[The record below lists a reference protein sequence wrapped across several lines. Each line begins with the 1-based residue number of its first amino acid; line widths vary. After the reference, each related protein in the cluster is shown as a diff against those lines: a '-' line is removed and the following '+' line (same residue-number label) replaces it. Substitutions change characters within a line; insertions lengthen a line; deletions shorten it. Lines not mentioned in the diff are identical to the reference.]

1 MKKSQ
6 TDIDEAEQRRRLGN
20 TDLDIEPELLDEA
33 AATVSTGAKR
43 LNRTWTELIVTGLFG
58 GIDVS
63 FGILAMILV
72 LQATGS
78 DILAG
83 MAFGVGMFAL
93 KMAHSELFT
102 EEFLLPIHAI
112 AAGQGTW
119 GQLLRL
125 WSVKL
130 VTNLAGGF
138 AFMSLAVIALPD
150 YHGTLIDKAASYLDN
165 PSLLVMMSL
174 SLLAGASITLT
185 TRMQQG
191 TDNHVVFAI
200 ISMISGLIVI
210 GLGLL
215 HGALNAMIIFG
226 AMVAGADI
234 SVMDFV
240 QWMAIVIPFNML
252 GGLLIITLP
261 RMARTWRILR
271 AVRRGEL
278 SFEDLEE
285 EAARD

>member
-20 TDLDIEPELLDEA
+20 TGLDIEPELLNEA

-43 LNRTWTELIVTGLFG
+43 LNRTWVELIITGLFG

-83 MAFGVGMFAL
+83 MAFGIGMFAL

-138 AFMSLAVIALPD
+138 AFMWLAVLALPD
-150 YHGTLIDKAASYLDN
+150 YHGTLIDKATSYVDN
-165 PSLLVMMSL
+165 PSLLVMICL

-191 TDNHVVFAI
+191 TDNHVVFAV

-234 SVMDFV
+234 SVTDFLV
-240 QWMAIVIPFNML
+240 WMAIVIPLNML

>member
-1 MKKSQ
+1 VKKSQ

-20 TDLDIEPELLDEA
+20 TDFDIEPELLNEA

-43 LNRTWTELIVTGLFG
+43 LNRTWVELIITGLFG

-138 AFMSLAVIALPD
+138 AFMTLAVIALPD
-150 YHGTLIDKAASYLDN
+150 YHGTLIHKAASYLDN
-165 PSLLVMMSL
+165 PSLLVMISL

-191 TDNHVVFAI
+191 TDNHVVFAV

-234 SVMDFV
+234 SVTDFLV
-240 QWMAIVIPFNML
+240 WMAIVIPFNML

>member
-1 MKKSQ
+1 M
-6 TDIDEAEQRRRLGN
+6 GN

-43 LNRTWTELIVTGLFG
+43 LNRTWVELIITGLFG

-83 MAFGVGMFAL
+83 MAFGIGMFAL

-119 GQLLRL
+119 GQLVRL

-138 AFMSLAVIALPD
+138 AFMWLAVLALPD
-150 YHGTLIDKAASYLDN
+150 YHGTLVDKATSYVDN
-165 PSLLVMMSL
+165 PSLLVMICL

-191 TDNHVVFAI
+191 TDNHVVFAV

-234 SVMDFV
+234 SVTDFLV
-240 QWMAIVIPFNML
+240 WMAIVIPFNML

>member
-1 MKKSQ
+1 M
-6 TDIDEAEQRRRLGN
+6 DEAEQRRRLGN
-20 TDLDIEPELLDEA
+20 TDLDIEPELLNEA

-43 LNRTWTELIVTGLFG
+43 LNRTWVELIITGLFG

-83 MAFGVGMFAL
+83 MAFGIGMFAL

-119 GQLLRL
+119 GQLVRL

-138 AFMSLAVIALPD
+138 AFMWLAVLALPD
-150 YHGTLIDKAASYLDN
+150 YHGTLVDKATSYVDN
-165 PSLLVMMSL
+165 PSLLVMICL

-191 TDNHVVFAI
+191 TDNHVVFAV

-234 SVMDFV
+234 SVTDFLV
-240 QWMAIVIPFNML
+240 WMAIVIPFNML

>member
-43 LNRTWTELIVTGLFG
+43 LNRTWVELIITGLFG

-83 MAFGVGMFAL
+83 MAFGIGMFAL

-119 GQLLRL
+119 GQLVRL

-138 AFMSLAVIALPD
+138 AFMWLAVLALPD
-150 YHGTLIDKAASYLDN
+150 YHGTLVDKATSYVDN
-165 PSLLVMMSL
+165 PSLLVMICL

-191 TDNHVVFAI
+191 TDNHVVFAV

-234 SVMDFV
+234 SVTDFLV
-240 QWMAIVIPFNML
+240 WMAIVIPFNML